1 MRTTHALQLPKT
13 HAQRTLTR
21 SWHTAKPWLI
31 AALLFALWGLAGSG
45 DLDME
50 MARAQSACEAKGQ
63 TLTEVAHNEFEC
75 TTTSTVISKK

>member
-50 MARAQSACEAKGQ
+50 MARAQSTCEAKGQ
-63 TLTEVAHNEFEC
+63 NLTEVAHNEFEC
-75 TTTSTVISKK
+75 TTSTVISKK